1 MKIVRTA
8 LEMQA
13 AGDRSRRGGSLGF
26 VPTMG
31 YLHEGH
37 LSLVRASKAEND
49 RTAVSIY
56 VNPTQ
61 FVPGEDFEQYPRD
74 EARDLHWLEK
84 EGVDWVFLPSRAEIY
99 PEGFS
104 TYIEPPQPSRG
115 WCGEARPGHFRG
127 VCTVVAI
134 LFNIIQPDR
143 AYFGRKDAQ
152 QAAVIRRM
160 TQDLRYPV
168 EISVQP
174 IVRES
179 DGLAM
184 SSRNVYLSL
193 EERRKALILSQT
205 LARGI
210 ERFREGECEAS
221 VILQEGIARIESAEG
236 VRLDYLGAVN
246 RNTFESVKTIASGD
260 LYIGSIYVGKTR
272 LIDNMIFDG

>member
-1 MKIVRTA
+1 
-8 LEMQA
+8 MQA
-13 AGDRSRRGGSLGF
+13 AADRSRRGWSLGF

-37 LSLVRASKAEND
+37 LSLVRASRAQNE

-61 FVPGEDFEQYPRD
+61 FVPGEDFERYPRD
-74 EARDLHWLEK
+74 EARDLQLLEK
-84 EGVDWVFLPSRAEIY
+84 EGVDWVFLPSQEEIY

-104 TYIEPPQPSRG
+104 TFIEPPSSSRG

-134 LFNIIQPDR
+134 LFTIVQPDR

-152 QAAVIRRM
+152 QAAAIRRM
-160 TQDLRYPV
+160 TQDLRFPI

-193 EERRKALILSQT
+193 KERRNALILSQT

-210 ERFREGECEAS
+210 ERFREGEREAAA
-221 VILQEGIARIESAEG
+221 ILREGKARIESAEG

-246 RNTFESVKTIASGD
+246 GNTFESVKTIASGD
-260 LYIGSIYVGKTR
+260 LYIGAIFAGKTR